1 MSRYLGPKLKI
12 TRRLGTLP
20 GLTKKISNRK
30 KTPGQH
36 GVEINFDANANA
48 FSNYGRRLMEK
59 QKLRYNYGISESKLL
74 SYVKRAK
81 KKQGSTGVLLLQ
93 MLELRLDNIVYRLGF
108 APTIQASRQ
117 MVQHRHILVNNQ
129 AVNIPSF
136 QCTVGDKITISPR
149 SNLVETLE
157 IMPNNTAKYL
167 DLISSKNNKQHLGLV
182 KQLPTRSD
190 TDLEINELFIVEYY
204 SR

>member
-1 MSRYLGPKLKI
+1 
-12 TRRLGTLP
+12 
-20 GLTKKISNRK
+20 
-30 KTPGQH
+30 
-36 GVEINFDANANA
+36 
-48 FSNYGRRLMEK
+48 
-59 QKLRYNYGISESKLL
+59 
-74 SYVKRAK
+74 
-81 KKQGSTGVLLLQ
+81 